1 MRFVRIGDAEI
12 DPEQVNGFVQ
22 SVEGIGR
29 NKILVFLK
37 SGQTVTITL
46 AKPIPNLREL
56 LGGE

>member
-22 SVEGIGR
+22 SGDGIGR
-29 NKILVFLK
+29 AKVLVFLK

-46 AKPIPNLREL
+46 AKPVNNLREL